1 MECAHQG
8 QCLQLHSPHATHQVS
23 WCSSPHLASGTANL
37 MGPAE
42 ALRRSHT
49 MSRPSPA
56 VVSSWLSFTCEMPA
70 RGVVEQGQPAGEA
83 RLENV
88 TRRNDHQKEAHDIQ
102 RTPARPAQTAPWLQ
116 PLHLTRDAAL
126 LRKLQGGA
134 AGLLPHVEP
143 GRRRTWQGMVAARWC
158 NPGTLVSLLVKLQH
172 VGKLHQRWCQAHS
185 A

>member
-1 MECAHQG
+1 MG

-23 WCSSPHLASGTANL
+23 WRSSPHLASGTANL
-37 MGPAE
+37 TGPAE

-70 RGVVEQGQPAGEA
+70 RGVSRAGAAGRDA
-83 RLENV
+83 RLENETHWSGQQKLR
-88 TRRNDHQKEAHDIQ
+88 TRNERQ
-102 RTPARPAQTAPWLQ
+102 RAQRKLRPGCSP
-116 PLHLTRDAAL
+116 PHLTRDAAL

-143 GRRRTWQGMVAARWC
+143 DGRQAGHGIVA
-158 NPGTLVSLLVKLQH
+158 PLVQSGESVSKL
-172 VGKLHQRWCQAHS
+172 GKLHQRWCELAAHS
-185 A
+185 M